1 LYFLE
6 SSAVA
11 SYEVRVRTRFEAAH
25 HLTSY
30 RGAEEPVHGHSWVV
44 EAEVSGPRLNDEG
57 YLVDFVELKTHL
69 DVLAGRLH
77 YRDINT
83 VAPFDELSPTA
94 ENLARWFHS
103 ELQSG
108 LEGATVTAVTVWE
121 APECAVTFRP

>member
-1 LYFLE
+1 
-6 SSAVA
+6 VA
-11 SYEVRVRTRFEAAH
+11 SYEVRVRARFEAAH
-25 HLTSY
+25 HLTAY

-44 EAEVSGPRLNDEG
+44 EAEASGPRLNDEG
-57 YLVDFVELKTHL
+57 YLVDFVELKSLL
-69 DVLAGRLH
+69 DELAGRLH

-103 ELQSG
+103 ELQAG
-108 LEGATVTAVTVWE
+108 LEGAAVTAVTVWE